1 MQNQAEHCECV
12 KSELDLFKSENV
24 QISQQAGRWVEHFP
38 TSQVNDGGPVEF
50 LIPGSEDM
58 YIDLNSSYMRMYFQ
72 ITKKDGTAVGTDDK
86 VGPINHTMHSV
97 FQQIDVFLNDKMIT
111 DGSPTYAYRA
121 YLESLLSYGS
131 EAKNTQLQGSLFY
144 KDTPAQMEDVTQA
157 LNQGL
162 KSRSALAKNGV
173 EMFGRLHLDMFNQ
186 DRYLLN
192 SVNVHIKCVKNT
204 PEFVLMYDPSET
216 DEAKK
221 GYRYKLTDVCMVMRK
236 VQLTSSVRLAHE
248 KVLAKANAKYPI
260 SRVLTNVYSIPEGTR
275 NLVRDDL
282 FHGQIPS
289 RIVVGMVKAD
299 AFNGTPS
306 GNPYNFKHF
315 DISSINFLVND
326 DAVAPMNVDFT
337 KNQFASAY
345 ANLFHA
351 CHMFSN
357 DWGNDI
363 SIDDFKSGSSLFLF
377 ENTPD
382 LSDTKSLHRTGNTK
396 LSIKF
401 KSATDDVM
409 CLVVLAQFDHTL
421 QITKERAVIVD
432 YST

>member
-24 QISQQAGRWVEHFP
+24 QVSQQAGRWVEHFP
-38 TSQVNDGGPVEF
+38 TSQINDGGPVEF
-50 LIPGSEDM
+50 FIPGSEDM

-72 ITKKDGTAVGTDDK
+72 ITKKDGTSVGSDDK
-86 VGPINHTMHSV
+86 VGPVDLTMHSV

-121 YLESLLSYGS
+121 YLETLLSYGR
-131 EAKNTQLQGSLFY
+131 EAKKTQLQGALFF
-144 KDTPAQMEDVTQA
+144 KDTPSQMEDVTQTQN
-157 LNQGL
+157 LGL
-162 KSRSALAKNGV
+162 KARSALAKDGV

-204 PEFVLMYDPSET
+204 PEFVLMYDTAET

-221 GYRYKLTDVCMVMRK
+221 GYIYKLSDVCMVVRK

-248 KVLAKANAKYPI
+248 KVLAQANVKYPI
-260 SRVLTNVYSIPEGTR
+260 SRVLTNVYSIPAGSF
-275 NLVRDDL
+275 NLIKDDL

-289 RIVVGMVKAD
+289 RIVVGMVKAS
-299 AFNGTPS
+299 AYNGTAS

-315 DISSINFLVND
+315 NVSSINFLVND
-326 DAVAPMNVDFT
+326 DAVSLMNVDFEEN
-337 KNQFASAY
+337 KFASAY
-345 ANLFHA
+345 ASLFHT

-363 SIDDFKSGSSLFLF
+363 SIEDFKSGSSLFLF

-382 LSDTKSLHRTGNTK
+382 LSDTKTVHKTGNTK
-396 LSIKF
+396 LSVKF
-401 KSATDDVM
+401 KDATTDVL
-409 CLVVLAQFDHTL
+409 CLVVLAQFDHTV
-421 QITKERAVIVD
+421 QITKQRAVIVD
-432 YST
+432 YNT